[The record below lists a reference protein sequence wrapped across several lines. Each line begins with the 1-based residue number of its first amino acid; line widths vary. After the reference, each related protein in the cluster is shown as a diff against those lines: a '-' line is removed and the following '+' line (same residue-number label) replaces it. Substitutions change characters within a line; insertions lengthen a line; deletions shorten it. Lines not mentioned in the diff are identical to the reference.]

1 MYTLEVETTK
11 GKQKETIYEIH
22 ELSFLDKLLSCKD
35 SSKRGVH
42 YLDIPCAFDIETTN
56 IYEKDETGK
65 PKKEPRPYAF
75 MYHWQ
80 FCFDDQVVFG
90 RRWESFQDL
99 LKALEKNLNLNSKNR
114 LVVWVHNLPFEWTFI
129 KDFIEYEDGFFKDE
143 RAPLKIV
150 TKGGIEFRCS
160 YALSNMSLQKFCENE
175 IDVIHYKLADTYDYE
190 KIRTPATPMT
200 SEDAQEVD
208 NILRGGFDRLSLKE
222 CYSLLV
228 IPGNVFQDKVSLL
241 QWAKIA
247 FKYKV
252 MLITDHADEYS
263 FDDLFAN
270 TEGYKDSDIE
280 LQNVIVTANWL
291 VGRESE
297 KLSENEKESAA
308 FYIASSGALAG
319 KLYDESASMAQGA
332 GGKKYGTLDGVKGVK
347 LDLLKSEIASLM
359 DNQVIPMV
367 YSEGRVMA
375 FNNSTLYNG
384 DNTAMKEY
392 PIVRVF
398 DWVKKVLMNF
408 VHEVALENWDP
419 YNSPKN
425 LKSKIQAFLND
436 YKGYGNLFQNYE
448 IKEPTQD
455 PVTKRITCDISL
467 TPFYSAKNF
476 IIKVAADKKDK
487 DAQMA

>member
-1 MYTLEVETTK
+1 MAELEVK
-11 GKQKETIYEIH
+11 KQAVAEQAPVASASENKNTAE
-22 ELSFLDKLLSCKD
+22 LLSAFGGFNAVRGFMPDADNLNPAKKAAKAVFLTDKRFKDKREGLINDIKGWLEILEEGHTAATEFVDACKA
-35 SSKRGVH
+35 K
-42 YLDIPCAFDIETTN
+42 EEK
-56 IYEKDETGK
+56 YEKVLSQGITDALFATANLE
-65 PKKEPRPYAF
+65 RSYRAL
-75 MYHWQ
+75 
-80 FCFDDQVVFG
+80 D
-90 RRWESFQDL
+90 SFF
-99 LKALEKNLNLNSKNR
+99 KTANAEKVKNLRIIN
-114 LVVWVHNLPFEWTFI
+114 VY
-129 KDFIEYEDGFFKDE
+129 KDDIADPDSGF
-143 RAPLKIV
+143 A
-150 TKGGIEFRCS
+150 G
-160 YALSNMSLQKFCENE
+160 
-175 IDVIHYKLADTYDYE
+175 
-190 KIRTPATPMT
+190 
-200 SEDAQEVD
+200 EVD
-208 NILRGGFDRLSLKE
+208 AILRGGFDRLSLKD

-228 IPGNVFQDKVSLL
+228 VPGNVFQDKVSLL

-252 MLITDHADEYS
+252 MLLTDHADEYS
-263 FDDLFAN
+263 FDDLFSN

-280 LQNVIVTANWL
+280 LQNVIMTANWI

-297 KLSENEKESAA
+297 KLSDDEKEQPA
-308 FYIASSGALAG
+308 FFISSSSALAG

-332 GGKKYGTLDGVKGVK
+332 GGKKYGTLDGVKGVR

-367 YSEGRVMA
+367 YSEGRVIA
-375 FNNSTLYNG
+375 FNNATLYNG
-384 DNTAMKEY
+384 ENTAMKEY

-398 DWVKKVLMNF
+398 DWVKKVLMNY

-425 LKSKIQAFLND
+425 LKAKIQAFLND

-455 PVTKRITCDISL
+455 PITKRITCDISL

-487 DAQMA
+487 ETQMS

>member
-1 MYTLEVETTK
+1 MQKAVQVNIASQAGAQQAPVKDPAKLLASFGGFNAIRGFLPDADNLNPARKAAKNVFLTDKRFADKRAALKEDIKGWLALLDEDHNTATEFVDSCKAKEEKYTEVLKQGITDALYATQNLERSYRELDSFFKTANTDKVKNLRVVNVYKEDIADPDSGFAGEVEN
-11 GKQKETIYEIH
+11 
-22 ELSFLDKLLSCKD
+22 LL
-35 SSKRGVH
+35 R
-42 YLDIPCAFDIETTN
+42 N
-56 IYEKDETGK
+56 
-65 PKKEPRPYAF
+65 
-75 MYHWQ
+75 
-80 FCFDDQVVFG
+80 
-90 RRWESFQDL
+90 
-99 LKALEKNLNLNSKNR
+99 
-114 LVVWVHNLPFEWTFI
+114 
-129 KDFIEYEDGFFKDE
+129 
-143 RAPLKIV
+143 
-150 TKGGIEFRCS
+150 
-160 YALSNMSLQKFCENE
+160 
-175 IDVIHYKLADTYDYE
+175 
-190 KIRTPATPMT
+190 
-200 SEDAQEVD
+200 
-208 NILRGGFDRLSLKE
+208 GFDRLSLKD
-222 CYSLLV
+222 CYSLV
-228 IPGNVFQDKVSLL
+228 CVPGNVFQDKVSLL
-241 QWAKIA
+241 QWAKMA

-263 FDDLFAN
+263 FDDLQAN
-270 TEGYKDSDIE
+270 TEMYKDSDAE
-280 LQNVIVTANWL
+280 LQNVIITANWI

-297 KLSENEKESAA
+297 KMSADEEDAAA
-308 FYIASSGALAG
+308 FYIAPSAALCG
-319 KLYDESASMAQGA
+319 KLYDETANMAQGA

-347 LDLLKSEIASLM
+347 LDLLKSEIAALM

-375 FNNSTLYNG
+375 FNNTTLYNG

-425 LKSKIQAFLND
+425 LKAKIQAFLND

-476 IIKVAADKKDK
+476 VIKVSADKKDK
-487 DAQMA
+487 EAAMA

>member
-1 MYTLEVETTK
+1 MAETEAKKAIITEQTAGAEVRSAENKDT
-11 GKQKETIYEIH
+11 
-22 ELSFLDKLLSCKD
+22 SKLLAAFGGFNAVRGFMPDADNLNPAKKAAKAVFLSDKRFKDKRDTLISDIKGWLEILNEGYGSATEFVDACKAKEDKYSSVLSQGITDALYATQNMERSYRSLD
-35 SSKRGVH
+35 SFFKT
-42 YLDIPCAFDIETTN
+42 AN
-56 IYEKDETGK
+56 AEK
-65 PKKEPRPYAF
+65 
-75 MYHWQ
+75 
-80 FCFDDQVVFG
+80 V
-90 RRWESFQDL
+90 
-99 LKALEKNLNLNSKNR
+99 KNLRIIN
-114 LVVWVHNLPFEWTFI
+114 VY
-129 KDFIEYEDGFFKDE
+129 KDDIADDDSGF
-143 RAPLKIV
+143 
-150 TKGGIEFRCS
+150 
-160 YALSNMSLQKFCENE
+160 
-175 IDVIHYKLADTYDYE
+175 
-190 KIRTPATPMT
+190 
-200 SEDAQEVD
+200 AQEVD
-208 NILRGGFDRLSLKE
+208 NILRGGFDRLSLKD
-222 CYSLLV
+222 CYSLMV
-228 IPGNVFQDKVSLL
+228 VPGNVFQDKVSLL

-280 LQNVIVTANWL
+280 LQNVIMTANWL
-291 VGRESE
+291 VGREAE
-297 KLSENEKESAA
+297 KLSEDEKENAA

-347 LDLLKSEIASLM
+347 LDLLKSEIAALM

-425 LKSKIQAFLND
+425 LKAKIQGFLND

-476 IIKVAADKKDK
+476 VIKVAADRKDK
-487 DAQMA
+487 EAQMA

>member
-1 MYTLEVETTK
+1 MAETEVKKAIITELDAGAEVRLEEKRDT
-11 GKQKETIYEIH
+11 
-22 ELSFLDKLLSCKD
+22 SKLLSAFGGFNAVRGFMPDADNLNPAKKAAKAVFLSDKRFKDKRESLINDIMGWLEILNENHTSATEFVDACKAKEDKFQGILRQGITDALNATANLERSYRSLD
-35 SSKRGVH
+35 SFFKT
-42 YLDIPCAFDIETTN
+42 AN
-56 IYEKDETGK
+56 AEK
-65 PKKEPRPYAF
+65 
-75 MYHWQ
+75 
-80 FCFDDQVVFG
+80 
-90 RRWESFQDL
+90 L
-99 LKALEKNLNLNSKNR
+99 KNLR
-114 LVVWVHNLPFEWTFI
+114 LINVFKSDI
-129 KDFIEYEDGFFKDE
+129 ADADSGF
-143 RAPLKIV
+143 
-150 TKGGIEFRCS
+150 
-160 YALSNMSLQKFCENE
+160 
-175 IDVIHYKLADTYDYE
+175 
-190 KIRTPATPMT
+190 
-200 SEDAQEVD
+200 AQEVD

>member
-1 MYTLEVETTK
+1 MAELEVK
-11 GKQKETIYEIH
+11 KQAVAEQAPVASASENKNTAE
-22 ELSFLDKLLSCKD
+22 LLSAFGGFNAVRGFMPDADNLNPAKKAAKAVFLTDKRFKDKREGLINDIKGWLEILEEGHESATEFVEACKAKEEKQEKVLQQGITDALFATANLERSYRALD
-35 SSKRGVH
+35 SFFKT
-42 YLDIPCAFDIETTN
+42 AN
-56 IYEKDETGK
+56 AEK
-65 PKKEPRPYAF
+65 
-75 MYHWQ
+75 
-80 FCFDDQVVFG
+80 V
-90 RRWESFQDL
+90 
-99 LKALEKNLNLNSKNR
+99 KNLRVIN
-114 LVVWVHNLPFEWTFI
+114 VY
-129 KDFIEYEDGFFKDE
+129 KDDIADPDSGF
-143 RAPLKIV
+143 A
-150 TKGGIEFRCS
+150 G
-160 YALSNMSLQKFCENE
+160 
-175 IDVIHYKLADTYDYE
+175 
-190 KIRTPATPMT
+190 
-200 SEDAQEVD
+200 EVD
-208 NILRGGFDRLSLKE
+208 AILRGGFDRLSLKD

-228 IPGNVFQDKVSLL
+228 VPGNVFQDKVSLL

-252 MLITDHADEYS
+252 MLLTDHADEYS
-263 FDDLFAN
+263 FDDLFSN

-280 LQNVIVTANWL
+280 LQNVIMTANWI

-297 KLSENEKESAA
+297 KLSEDEKEQPA
-308 FYIASSGALAG
+308 FFISSSSALAG

-332 GGKKYGTLDGVKGVK
+332 GGKKYGTLDGVKGVR

-367 YSEGRVMA
+367 YSEGRVIA
-375 FNNSTLYNG
+375 FNNATLYNG

-398 DWVKKVLMNF
+398 DWVKKVLMNY

-425 LKSKIQAFLND
+425 LKAKIQAFLND

-455 PVTKRITCDISL
+455 PITKRITCDISL

-487 DAQMA
+487 ETQMS

>member
-1 MYTLEVETTK
+1 MAETEVKKAIITEQSAGAEVRSEEK
-11 GKQKETIYEIH
+11 RDA
-22 ELSFLDKLLSCKD
+22 SKLLSTFGGFNAVRGFMPDADNLNPTKKAAKAVFLSDKRFKEKRESLVNDIKGWLEILNENHGSATEFVDACKAKEDRFQRVLNQGITDALNATANLERSYRSLD
-35 SSKRGVH
+35 SFFKT
-42 YLDIPCAFDIETTN
+42 AN
-56 IYEKDETGK
+56 AEK
-65 PKKEPRPYAF
+65 
-75 MYHWQ
+75 
-80 FCFDDQVVFG
+80 V
-90 RRWESFQDL
+90 
-99 LKALEKNLNLNSKNR
+99 KNLRIINVFKSD
-114 LVVWVHNLPFEWTFI
+114 I
-129 KDFIEYEDGFFKDE
+129 ADADSGF
-143 RAPLKIV
+143 
-150 TKGGIEFRCS
+150 
-160 YALSNMSLQKFCENE
+160 
-175 IDVIHYKLADTYDYE
+175 
-190 KIRTPATPMT
+190 
-200 SEDAQEVD
+200 AQEVD

-280 LQNVIVTANWL
+280 LQNVIVTANWI

-297 KLSENEKESAA
+297 KLSEDEKESAA
-308 FYIASSGALAG
+308 FYIAASSALAG

-384 DNTAMKEY
+384 DNAAMKEY

>member
-1 MYTLEVETTK
+1 MAELEVK
-11 GKQKETIYEIH
+11 KQAVVEQAPVASASENKNTAE
-22 ELSFLDKLLSCKD
+22 LLSAFGGFNAVRGFMPDADNLNPAKKAAKAVFLTDKRFKDKREGLINDIKGWLEILEEGHTAATEFVDACKA
-35 SSKRGVH
+35 K
-42 YLDIPCAFDIETTN
+42 EEK
-56 IYEKDETGK
+56 YEKVLSQGITDALFATANME
-65 PKKEPRPYAF
+65 RSYRAL
-75 MYHWQ
+75 
-80 FCFDDQVVFG
+80 D
-90 RRWESFQDL
+90 SFF
-99 LKALEKNLNLNSKNR
+99 KTANAEKVKNLRIIN
-114 LVVWVHNLPFEWTFI
+114 VY
-129 KDFIEYEDGFFKDE
+129 KDDIADPDSGF
-143 RAPLKIV
+143 A
-150 TKGGIEFRCS
+150 G
-160 YALSNMSLQKFCENE
+160 
-175 IDVIHYKLADTYDYE
+175 
-190 KIRTPATPMT
+190 
-200 SEDAQEVD
+200 EVD
-208 NILRGGFDRLSLKE
+208 AILRGGFDRLSLKD

-228 IPGNVFQDKVSLL
+228 VPGNVFQDKVSLL

-252 MLITDHADEYS
+252 MLLTDHADEYS
-263 FDDLFAN
+263 FDDLFSN

-280 LQNVIVTANWL
+280 LQNVIMTANWI

-297 KLSENEKESAA
+297 KLSEDEKEQPA
-308 FYIASSGALAG
+308 FFISSSSALAG

-332 GGKKYGTLDGVKGVK
+332 GGKKYGTLDGVKGVR

-367 YSEGRVMA
+367 YSEGRVIA
-375 FNNSTLYNG
+375 FNNATLYNG

-398 DWVKKVLMNF
+398 DWVKKVLMNY

-425 LKSKIQAFLND
+425 LKAKIQAFLND

-455 PVTKRITCDISL
+455 PITKRITCDISL

-487 DAQMA
+487 ETQMS

>member
-1 MYTLEVETTK
+1 MAELEVK
-11 GKQKETIYEIH
+11 KQAVAEQAPVASSSENKNTSE
-22 ELSFLDKLLSCKD
+22 LLSAFGGFNAVRGFMPDADNLNPAKKAAKAVFLSDKRFKDKREGLINDIKGWLEVLEEGHESATEFVEACKAKEEKQEKVLQQGITDALFATANLERSYRALD
-35 SSKRGVH
+35 SFFKT
-42 YLDIPCAFDIETTN
+42 ANT
-56 IYEKDETGK
+56 EK
-65 PKKEPRPYAF
+65 
-75 MYHWQ
+75 
-80 FCFDDQVVFG
+80 V
-90 RRWESFQDL
+90 
-99 LKALEKNLNLNSKNR
+99 KNLRVIN
-114 LVVWVHNLPFEWTFI
+114 VY
-129 KDFIEYEDGFFKDE
+129 KDDIADPDSGF
-143 RAPLKIV
+143 A
-150 TKGGIEFRCS
+150 G
-160 YALSNMSLQKFCENE
+160 
-175 IDVIHYKLADTYDYE
+175 
-190 KIRTPATPMT
+190 
-200 SEDAQEVD
+200 EVD
-208 NILRGGFDRLSLKE
+208 AILRGGFDRLSLKD

-228 IPGNVFQDKVSLL
+228 VPGNVFQDKVSLL

-252 MLITDHADEYS
+252 MLLTDHADEYS
-263 FDDLFAN
+263 FDDLFSN

-280 LQNVIVTANWL
+280 LQNVIMTANWI

-297 KLSENEKESAA
+297 QLSADEKENPAFFISSSA
-308 FYIASSGALAG
+308 ALAG

-332 GGKKYGTLDGVKGVK
+332 GGKKYGTLDGVKGVR

-367 YSEGRVMA
+367 YSEGRVIA
-375 FNNSTLYNG
+375 FNNATLYNG

-398 DWVKKVLMNF
+398 DWVKKVLMNY

-425 LKSKIQAFLND
+425 LKAKIQAFLND

-455 PVTKRITCDISL
+455 PITKRITCDISL

-487 DAQMA
+487 ETQMS

>member
-1 MYTLEVETTK
+1 MAETEAKKAIITEQAAGAEVRSAENKDT
-11 GKQKETIYEIH
+11 
-22 ELSFLDKLLSCKD
+22 SKLLAAFGGFNAVRGFMPDADNLNPAKKAAKAVFLSDKRFKDKRDILISDIKGWLEILDEGYGSATEFVDACKAKEDKYSSVLSQGITDALYATQNMERSYRSLD
-35 SSKRGVH
+35 SFFKT
-42 YLDIPCAFDIETTN
+42 AN
-56 IYEKDETGK
+56 AEK
-65 PKKEPRPYAF
+65 
-75 MYHWQ
+75 
-80 FCFDDQVVFG
+80 V
-90 RRWESFQDL
+90 
-99 LKALEKNLNLNSKNR
+99 KNLRIIN
-114 LVVWVHNLPFEWTFI
+114 VY
-129 KDFIEYEDGFFKDE
+129 KDDIADDDSGF
-143 RAPLKIV
+143 
-150 TKGGIEFRCS
+150 
-160 YALSNMSLQKFCENE
+160 
-175 IDVIHYKLADTYDYE
+175 
-190 KIRTPATPMT
+190 
-200 SEDAQEVD
+200 AQEVD
-208 NILRGGFDRLSLKE
+208 NILRGGFDRLSLKD
-222 CYSLLV
+222 CYSLMV
-228 IPGNVFQDKVSLL
+228 VPGNVFQDKVSLL

-280 LQNVIVTANWL
+280 LQNVIMTANWL
-291 VGRESE
+291 VGREAE
-297 KLSENEKESAA
+297 KLSEDEKENAA

-347 LDLLKSEIASLM
+347 LDLLKSEIAALM

-425 LKSKIQAFLND
+425 LKAKIQGFLND

-476 IIKVAADKKDK
+476 VIKVAADRKDK
-487 DAQMA
+487 EAQMA

>member
-1 MYTLEVETTK
+1 MAELEVK
-11 GKQKETIYEIH
+11 KQAVAEQAQVASASENKNTAE
-22 ELSFLDKLLSCKD
+22 LLSAFGGFNAVRGFMPDADNLNPAKKAAKAVFLSDKRFKDKREGLINDIKGWLEVLEEGHTSATEFVEACKAKEEKQEKVLQQGITDALFATANLERSYRALD
-35 SSKRGVH
+35 SFFKT
-42 YLDIPCAFDIETTN
+42 ANT
-56 IYEKDETGK
+56 EK
-65 PKKEPRPYAF
+65 
-75 MYHWQ
+75 
-80 FCFDDQVVFG
+80 V
-90 RRWESFQDL
+90 
-99 LKALEKNLNLNSKNR
+99 KNLRVIN
-114 LVVWVHNLPFEWTFI
+114 VY
-129 KDFIEYEDGFFKDE
+129 KDDIADPDSGF
-143 RAPLKIV
+143 A
-150 TKGGIEFRCS
+150 G
-160 YALSNMSLQKFCENE
+160 
-175 IDVIHYKLADTYDYE
+175 
-190 KIRTPATPMT
+190 
-200 SEDAQEVD
+200 EVD
-208 NILRGGFDRLSLKE
+208 AILRGGFDRLSLKD

-228 IPGNVFQDKVSLL
+228 VPGNVFQDKVSLL

-252 MLITDHADEYS
+252 MLLTDHADEYS
-263 FDDLFAN
+263 FDDLFSN

-280 LQNVIVTANWL
+280 LQNVIMTANWI

-297 KLSENEKESAA
+297 QLSADEKENPA
-308 FYIASSGALAG
+308 FFISSSSALAG

-332 GGKKYGTLDGVKGVK
+332 GGKKYGTLDGVKGVR

-367 YSEGRVMA
+367 YSEGRVIA
-375 FNNSTLYNG
+375 FNNATLYNG

-398 DWVKKVLMNF
+398 DWVKKVLMNY

-425 LKSKIQAFLND
+425 LKAKIQAFLND

-455 PVTKRITCDISL
+455 PITKRITCDISL

-487 DAQMA
+487 ETQMS

>member
-1 MYTLEVETTK
+1 MAELEVK
-11 GKQKETIYEIH
+11 KQAVAEQAQVASASENKNTAE
-22 ELSFLDKLLSCKD
+22 LLSAFGGFNAVRGFMPDADNLNPAKKAAKAVFLTDKRFKDKREGLINDIKGWLEILEEGHESATEFVDACKAKEEKQEKVLSQAITDALFATANMERSYRALD
-35 SSKRGVH
+35 SFFKT
-42 YLDIPCAFDIETTN
+42 AN
-56 IYEKDETGK
+56 AEK
-65 PKKEPRPYAF
+65 
-75 MYHWQ
+75 
-80 FCFDDQVVFG
+80 V
-90 RRWESFQDL
+90 
-99 LKALEKNLNLNSKNR
+99 KNLRIIN
-114 LVVWVHNLPFEWTFI
+114 VY
-129 KDFIEYEDGFFKDE
+129 KDDIADPDSGF
-143 RAPLKIV
+143 A
-150 TKGGIEFRCS
+150 G
-160 YALSNMSLQKFCENE
+160 
-175 IDVIHYKLADTYDYE
+175 
-190 KIRTPATPMT
+190 
-200 SEDAQEVD
+200 EVD
-208 NILRGGFDRLSLKE
+208 AILRGGFDRLSLKD

-228 IPGNVFQDKVSLL
+228 VPGNVFQDKVSLL

-252 MLITDHADEYS
+252 MLLTDHADEYS
-263 FDDLFAN
+263 FDDLFSN

-280 LQNVIVTANWL
+280 LQNVIMTANWI

-297 KLSENEKESAA
+297 KLSDDEKEQPA
-308 FYIASSGALAG
+308 FFISSSSALAG

-332 GGKKYGTLDGVKGVK
+332 GGKKYGTLDGVKGVR

-367 YSEGRVMA
+367 YSEGRVIA
-375 FNNSTLYNG
+375 FNNATLYNG

-398 DWVKKVLMNF
+398 DWVKKVLMNY

-425 LKSKIQAFLND
+425 LKAKIQAFLND

-455 PVTKRITCDISL
+455 PITKRITCDISL

-487 DAQMA
+487 ETQMS

>member
-1 MYTLEVETTK
+1 MAELEVK
-11 GKQKETIYEIH
+11 KQVVAEQAPVANSSEKQQE
-22 ELSFLDKLLSCKD
+22 LLSAFGGFNAVRGFMPDADNLNPTKKAAKAVFLTDKRFKEKRENLINDIKGWLEILEEGHASATEFVDACK
-35 SSKRGVH
+35 
-42 YLDIPCAFDIETTN
+42 
-56 IYEKDETGK
+56 EKEEK
-65 PKKEPRPYAF
+65 
-75 MYHWQ
+75 
-80 FCFDDQVVFG
+80 
-90 RRWESFQDL
+90 
-99 LKALEKNLNLNSKNR
+99 LEKVLSQGITDALFATANLERSYRALDS
-114 LVVWVHNLPFEWTFI
+114 
-129 KDFIEYEDGFFKDE
+129 FFKTANAE
-143 RAPLKIV
+143 KVKNLRIINV
-150 TKGGIEFRCS
+150 
-160 YALSNMSLQKFCENE
+160 
-175 IDVIHYKLADTYDYE
+175 YKDDIADPDSGF
-190 KIRTPATPMT
+190 AG
-200 SEDAQEVD
+200 EVD
-208 NILRGGFDRLSLKE
+208 AILRGGFDRLSLKD

-228 IPGNVFQDKVSLL
+228 VPGNVFQDKVSLL

-252 MLITDHADEYS
+252 MLLTDHADEYS
-263 FDDLFAN
+263 FDDLFSN

-280 LQNVIVTANWL
+280 LQNVIMTANWI

-297 KLSENEKESAA
+297 KLSVDERENPA
-308 FYIASSGALAG
+308 FFISSSSALAG
-319 KLYDESASMAQGA
+319 KLYDESANMAQGA
-332 GGKKYGTLDGVKGVK
+332 GGKKYGTLDGVKGVR

-367 YSEGRVMA
+367 YSEGRVIA

-398 DWVKKVLMNF
+398 DWVKKVLMNY

-425 LKSKIQAFLND
+425 LKAKIQAFLND

-476 IIKVAADKKDK
+476 IIKVSADKKDK
-487 DAQMA
+487 ETQMS